1 MGNADLP
8 FSGLRCDAP
17 GAVSFGESAQRISCK
32 SFQRLIPGRPLHDQ
46 LSPASGLSFWKYSQ
60 SQTLM
65 REQQAGDGLLTQPNF
80 LWILMKYVEKHYALR
95 VHRRNGTSKLLLGLK
110 GNPRKLGSVMELKLT
125 KGEVLKV
132 KIVEHPRHEEPVEAI
147 GM

>member
-1 MGNADLP
+1 
-8 FSGLRCDAP
+8 
-17 GAVSFGESAQRISCK
+17 
-32 SFQRLIPGRPLHDQ
+32 
-46 LSPASGLSFWKYSQ
+46 
-60 SQTLM
+60 M

-147 GM
+147 EM